1 MKSVHQDLS
10 RIHRPDSRDRVA
22 LFFLPRIFSSSFFFF
37 VCVCVYVYIYIP
49 FSFAHPPSTSFPSFS
64 LFLLLSLIS
73 PIPRGYHETILSTS
87 LVDRDL
93 SLSFGTVLAFFLFFF
108 FFLTSTRSLH
118 PAISRVH
125 LARGMITRAPRL
137 KCLTVCIL
145 GPDCSPR

>member
-22 LFFLPRIFSSSFFFF
+22 LFFLPRIFSSSFFFC
-37 VCVCVYVYIYIP
+37 VCVCVRVYISPFLSLIYF
-49 FSFAHPPSTSFPSFS
+49 FSFFLFFS
-64 LFLLLSLIS
+64 SSLMIS

>member
-22 LFFLPRIFSSSFFFF
+22 LFFLPRIFSSSFFFC
-37 VCVCVYVYIYIP
+37 VCVCVRVYIYP
-49 FSFAHPPSTSFPSFS
+49 LFFRSSTSFPSFS
-64 LFLLLSLIS
+64 FFLLLSLIS